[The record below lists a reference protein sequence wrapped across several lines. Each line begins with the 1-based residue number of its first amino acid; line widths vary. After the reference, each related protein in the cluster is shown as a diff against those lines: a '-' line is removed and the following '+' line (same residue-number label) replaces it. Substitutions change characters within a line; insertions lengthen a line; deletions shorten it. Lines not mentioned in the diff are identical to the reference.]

1 MKRKKPEGNISSD
14 AASKRSKP
22 TSASDAGSRKAG
34 SAIEGGRS
42 TRSSRLAIV
51 PQFPSRPLLR
61 AKPAFKKP
69 PAPKRRRA
77 DVLPPQADSGSDGID
92 TDEGDEEETHEVFTQ
107 GARKSRSKDA
117 AVSES
122 EEEDE
127 DEDDGTDE
135 GDESEEDED
144 SEQAFACQTTVPR
157 RAGNF
162 ERNAC
167 SQCGLAMKP
176 SDQRYKTSPT
186 CPKRY
191 LNLVCIHLF
200 FVFYTSIYY

>member
-1 MKRKKPEGNISSD
+1 M
-14 AASKRSKP
+14 
-22 TSASDAGSRKAG
+22 
-34 SAIEGGRS
+34 
-42 TRSSRLAIV
+42 

-107 GARKSRSKDA
+107 GARKSMSKVA

-127 DEDDGTDE
+127 DEEYDTDE

-144 SEQAFACQTTVPR
+144 SDQPLDRKNTVPR
-157 RAGNF
+157 QSGHFRK
-162 ERNAC
+162 ER
-167 SQCGLAMKP
+167 L
-176 SDQRYKTSPT
+176 
-186 CPKRY
+186 
-191 LNLVCIHLF
+191 
-200 FVFYTSIYY
+200 